1 MAETIVIDAGHGGTD
16 PGAVYNGRIEKDDNL
31 TLALAVGNILRE
43 YGYNVVFTRTD
54 DIYETPY
61 RKAQEGNE
69 ANADYFVSIHRNS
82 SLYPN
87 QYNGA
92 ETLVYNQYGPA
103 AEMAENINRQLA
115 NVGFKDLGIEE
126 RKNLIVLNRTR
137 MPALL
142 VEAGF
147 LNSDVDNTLFDERF
161 EEIAYAIANGIDQTL
176 SAGRT
181 P

>member
-1 MAETIVIDAGHGGTD
+1 
-16 PGAVYNGRIEKDDNL
+16 
-31 TLALAVGNILRE
+31 
-43 YGYNVVFTRTD
+43 
-54 DIYETPY
+54 
-61 RKAQEGNE
+61 
-69 ANADYFVSIHRNS
+69 
-82 SLYPN
+82 
-87 QYNGA
+87 
-92 ETLVYNQYGPA
+92 
-103 AEMAENINRQLA
+103 MAENINRQLA

-181 P
+181 L

>member
-31 TLALAVGNILRE
+31 NLALAVGNILRE

-92 ETLVYNQYGPA
+92 
-103 AEMAENINRQLA
+103 
-115 NVGFKDLGIEE
+115 
-126 RKNLIVLNRTR
+126 
-137 MPALL
+137 
-142 VEAGF
+142 
-147 LNSDVDNTLFDERF
+147 
-161 EEIAYAIANGIDQTL
+161 
-176 SAGRT
+176 
-181 P
+181 